1 MKTTLLAFSAS
12 ALVLTT
18 STFAGV
24 NGTYKVTGSETV
36 SGQRYAFTGTVTVSK
51 YKSGKYAF
59 KFSDG
64 EQATY
69 TFVFS
74 KPLKETKQ
82 SQTLSAF
89 NDLGTSSATF
99 VEKGGKAT
107 IKFTYRSKDGSV
119 RGTGSGSK

>member
-1 MKTTLLAFSAS
+1 MKTTLLAFGAS
-12 ALVLTT
+12 ALVLT
-18 STFAGV
+18 SSAHAGV
-24 NGTYKVTGSETV
+24 NGTYRVTGSETV
-36 SGQRYAFTGTVTVSK
+36 NGQRYAFTGTVAVSK
-51 YKSGKYAF
+51 YKSGTYAF

-64 EQATY
+64 EKANY
-69 TFVFS
+69 IFKFS
-74 KPLKETKQ
+74 RPLKETKQ
-82 SQTLSAF
+82 TQTVSAF